1 MHDSSYN
8 NMKAISYVFPNKLI
22 STNKYSNINTNYI
35 DNLNT
40 KNRDVFE
47 YSNNKL
53 KPMYNSISS
62 PVYIEQ
68 AYNNPNII
76 KTPISKNCH
85 NIGFQKNSNC
95 LNSFPC
101 LSTNSKKIENMNTGK
116 NNNNKYVVKRV
127 YKTPCYLHN
136 RQVIVPNSYENIY
149 SETATI
155 PQNCEQSIYSKQFA
169 KLNSYENIPNLN
181 HQNNENEMKYIHEPF
196 KKRVVKENI
205 RGTTRKNKLN
215 ELIMVKDEQIK
226 ELEKNIEKEKSLD
239 ELDSTLENHKLKE
252 KLLDQKIKYEEALK
266 HLKKVEDEKRT
277 LKTSLNARDKVLT
290 KLENEINSVDH
301 ENDFLLKVKENTNLN
316 DIHNVFK
323 YLHSDANEIM
333 KKNLKKTKGTKY
345 LDEDELDK
353 KNYRMFKS
361 KMGED
366 IFSENEDI
374 SDNEKNVYKKKEKIS
389 KNNILDK
396 NDVYLLKSTV
406 VELEKEIHDLK
417 EENKN
422 VNFKYENTFKTL
434 SELRKD
440 TLEYMESIVSRDMR
454 IAYMESMLQKC
465 EKDLSKL
472 REHFKNQQLIY
483 GEKID
488 KLNSEIKILE
498 QQSSHLQSMI
508 QEKDAQIVLLKSEIV
523 RTETLIKQY
532 EERNK
537 ELQAELRLMCNNLEN
552 VIEAS
557 NKKDLF
563 MNELEQQI
571 RENEVHRQHAY
582 LKEVAKNR
590 KIHTDM
596 KFKEILYDNSAK
608 HKIDELHHLKKEL
621 YLNKIQIQK
630 AKDAFEVLKRAPKAE
645 CLITDNIDCDYST
658 VNNLS
663 EFKNEKNLE
672 NVTNEAK
679 LTTDIYTEYK
689 NMNHLPKKKNKTKSD
704 IYV

>member
-1 MHDSSYN
+1 MHESIYKIN
-8 NMKAISYVFPNKLI
+8 NMKATSYVFPNSLI
-22 STNKYSNINTNYI
+22 SPNKYNTINANYT

-40 KNRDVFE
+40 KNRDAYE
-47 YSNNKL
+47 YSNDKL

-62 PVYIEQ
+62 PVYNEH

-76 KTPISKNCH
+76 KPTTISKNCH
-85 NIGFQKNSNC
+85 NNGFQKNSNC
-95 LNSFPC
+95 LSSLPC
-101 LSTNSKKIENMNTGK
+101 LSANCKKIENISTGK
-116 NNNNKYVVKRV
+116 NNNKYIVKQV
-127 YKTPCYLHN
+127 YNPPCYLYN
-136 RQVIVPNSYENIY
+136 RQFILPNNCENIHNDT
-149 SETATI
+149 SVV
-155 PQNCEQSIYSKQFA
+155 PQNCEQSTYNKHFA
-169 KLNSYENIPNLN
+169 KLNSYEHIPNVSL
-181 HQNNENEMKYIHEPF
+181 QNNENEMRYIHEPF
-196 KKRVVKENI
+196 KKRVTKENI
-205 RGTTRKNKLN
+205 YEMTRKTKLN
-215 ELIMVKDEQIK
+215 ELIKTKDDQIK
-226 ELEKNIEKEKSLD
+226 ELEKNIEKEKSLN
-239 ELDSTLENHKLKE
+239 ELDSTLENQKLKE
-252 KLLDQKIKYEEALK
+252 RLLDQKIKYEEALK

-290 KLENEINSVDH
+290 KLENEIGLVDN
-301 ENDFLLKVKENTNLN
+301 ENNFLLKVKENTNLN
-316 DIHNVFK
+316 EIHNVFK
-323 YLHSDANEIM
+323 YLHGDANEVM
-333 KKNLKKTKGTKY
+333 MKNLKKNKEIEY
-345 LDEDELDK
+345 SDEDELEK
-353 KNYRMFKS
+353 KNYRLYKS
-361 KMGED
+361 KMGKD
-366 IFSENEDI
+366 IFTENEDI
-374 SDNEKNVYKKKEKIS
+374 LNGEKNIYNNKKKEKKIT
-389 KNNILDK
+389 KTNILDK

-472 REHFKNQQLIY
+472 REHFKKQQLIY

-488 KLNSEIKILE
+488 KLTSEIKILE
-498 QQSSHLQSMI
+498 KQSSHLQSMI

-596 KFKEILYDNSAK
+596 KFKEILYDKSAK
-608 HKIDELHHLKKEL
+608 KKIDELHSLQKEL

-630 AKDAFEVLKRAPKAE
+630 AKDAFEVLRREPKAE
-645 CLITDNIDCDYST
+645 CLIQDNIDCDYST

-663 EFKNEKNLE
+663 EFKNEKNSE
-672 NVTNEAK
+672 SMIDDTK
-679 LTTDIYTEYK
+679 ILTEIYPEYK
-689 NMNHLPKKKNKTKSD
+689 NTNKLPKRKKDKK
-704 IYV
+704 